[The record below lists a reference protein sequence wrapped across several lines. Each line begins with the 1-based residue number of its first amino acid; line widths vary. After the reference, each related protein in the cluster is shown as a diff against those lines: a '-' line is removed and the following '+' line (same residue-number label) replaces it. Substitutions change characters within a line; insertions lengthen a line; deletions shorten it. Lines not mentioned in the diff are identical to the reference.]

1 MRLHIGNVLAA
12 CLFIEILIHII
23 IRLNFIW
30 RMDQNRASINKHYPP
45 YIGKSFERLHGRS
58 YPQWAS
64 TVSSTLKTIQS
75 QSVKRWGPV
84 IPGPKKVA
92 KPKNRISA
100 GWAYSD
106 VSPNGVAYLQ
116 NHTICVTIRATFNI
130 YNQKRSKHLQKVRV
144 SAKHYSWCTLWICL
158 YNHFV
163 CRIRWPQ

>member
-1 MRLHIGNVLAA
+1 MRLQVGKVLAT
-12 CLFIEILIHII
+12 CLFIETLIHII
-23 IRLNFIW
+23 IHLNFIW
-30 RMDQNRASINKHYPP
+30 QMDQNRASINKHYPP

-92 KPKNRISA
+92 KPKNNISA

-106 VSPNGVAYLQ
+106 VNPNGVAYLQ
-116 NHTICVTIRATFNI
+116 MWYKGNKIHWYSYRGKWNI
-130 YNQKRSKHLQKVRV
+130 PRCSTKETH
-144 SAKHYSWCTLWICL
+144 SWCTLCTCL
-158 YNHFV
+158 
-163 CRIRWPQ
+163 